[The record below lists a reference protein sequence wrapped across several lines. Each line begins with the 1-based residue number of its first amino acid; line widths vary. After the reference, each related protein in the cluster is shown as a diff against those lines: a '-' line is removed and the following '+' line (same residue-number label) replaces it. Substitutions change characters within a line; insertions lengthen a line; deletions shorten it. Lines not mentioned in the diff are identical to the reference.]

1 MSDHECD
8 GPDCCLAESLRQFAD
23 AINEASPLTIEPL
36 IIDDPDHKPTFDVQ
50 VESHGDKEPPIEPI
64 TWYRLDISLPG
75 SECLAFRIPSPGSDR
90 LAFLETRRVELQ
102 EMCARRS
109 RELIEARERIAFLE
123 RCLGRLVAEREANGI
138 RS

>member
-8 GPDCCLAESLRQFAD
+8 SADCCEERNPVSTGNRRIRIIDKTVWPPLPGATQGDVPDDVVLGLKSRIESLEARLAER
-23 AINEASPLTIEPL
+23 NEMMERWLWEG
-36 IIDDPDHKPTFDVQ
+36 
-50 VESHGDKEPPIEPI
+50 HGNE
-64 TWYRLDISLPG
+64 
-75 SECLAFRIPSPGSDR
+75 DR

-102 EMCARRS
+102 QMCERRS
-109 RELIEARERIAFLE
+109 RELIEANERIAYLE